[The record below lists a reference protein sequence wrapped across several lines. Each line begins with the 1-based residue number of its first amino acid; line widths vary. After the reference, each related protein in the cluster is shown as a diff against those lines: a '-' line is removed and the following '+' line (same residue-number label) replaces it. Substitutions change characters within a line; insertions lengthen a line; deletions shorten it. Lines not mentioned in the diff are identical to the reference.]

1 MQIKRVC
8 QDQLSKA
15 IRKIGNFLKKLVLK
29 TLNPCYVFLKE
40 YIALSAF
47 SYIAA
52 KRHQSLQIKNIKNG
66 AMPPKLSTD
75 YLKKLNILIKILQS
89 FLCKYK
95 LNYILQIYFC
105 ESRKTAAF

>member
-1 MQIKRVC
+1 MYVTCKSRVC

-15 IRKIGNFLKKLVLK
+15 IRKIGNFLKKSSLK

-52 KRHQSLQIKNIKNG
+52 KRHQSSQIKNIKKWCYSSEIKHWLLEKIKYFDKNF
-66 AMPPKLSTD
+66 AELS
-75 YLKKLNILIKILQS
+75 L
-89 FLCKYK
+89 
-95 LNYILQIYFC
+95 
-105 ESRKTAAF
+105 